1 LPEWL
6 PTAFPFAERDREF
19 ESVFL
24 HRRVR
29 CEPVLAIADS
39 IEVIYFATLLDPVE
53 KIMIDPEDHSGFI
66 WLSRDEIDAAKPI
79 TDAELRNVRKAFELL
94 HGGQLDFTA

>member
-1 LPEWL
+1 
-6 PTAFPFAERDREF
+6 
-19 ESVFL
+19 
-24 HRRVR
+24 
-29 CEPVLAIADS
+29 
-39 IEVIYFATLLDPVE
+39 
-53 KIMIDPEDHSGFI
+53 MIDPEDHSGFI